1 MEIINATPH
10 TLNIVNVKGETVSIA
25 PSGILPRVE
34 EREIRRETLVDFE
47 LVTLSA
53 GNVCGLP
60 PAEAGKFYVVS
71 RPVASALVGKRND
84 ILVPG
89 SFIRDEG
96 GNIVGC
102 KGLAQFE

>member
-10 TLNIVNVKGETVSIA
+10 ILNVIDKNGQTVSIA
-25 PSGILPRVE
+25 PSGIIPRVE
-34 EREIRRETLVDFE
+34 EREIRRADIGDFE

-53 GNVCGLP
+53 GEVYGLP

-71 RPVASALVGKRND
+71 RPVANALVGKRSD

>member
-10 TLNIVNVKGETVSIA
+10 TLNIINKNGEAVSIA

-34 EREIRRETLVDFE
+34 EREVRRGIIGDFE
-47 LVTLSA
+47 LVTFSA
-53 GNVCGLP
+53 GEVYGLP
-60 PAEAGKFYVVS
+60 PVETGKFYVVS

-89 SFIRDEG
+89 SFLRDEG